1 MGTVIDSLSDRLFS
15 WHHNN
20 TTREA
25 VAKKSETWALIL
37 TLSQVTYSL
46 ETQCSTCK
54 GEGLRMIISKV
65 LTILNIL

>member
-1 MGTVIDSLSDRLFS
+1 MSTVMDSLSDHPFS

-20 TTREA
+20 TIREA
-25 VAKKSETWALIL
+25 VAQKSETWALVP

-54 GEGLRMIISKV
+54 GEELRVIISKV